1 MIDFDIDPSG
11 EPNGVTRIQFVMTFD
26 KKFREVL
33 GQFFGED
40 FELEQDALDPN
51 ETPRATFEGVFFG
64 KRVTVQK
71 EKDS

>member
-1 MIDFDIDPSG
+1 
-11 EPNGVTRIQFVMTFD
+11 MTFD